1 MLKHAHIPRRVTR
14 RGAFRP
20 VDRRPSPRLTPP
32 PDPNPTFV
40 HQGELAE
47 FIDYQSFTQDTQD
60 REDHSFCGVFFDL
73 SPSDELPL
81 SYVEVTSIW
90 VRGDLGP
97 CTIWTTPDGHGGV
110 PGARNPASKVYEQ
123 DAWRCVYER
132 DHGPSFDEF
141 VEMRLDEPVRLERG
155 KKTGFY
161 VHSKSQGDRAVVYDD
176 QRYGT
181 RGVVDDG
188 RLVIWPAVA
197 HLSCRPFGRR
207 APWGG
212 DALRS
217 NRLFVGRVAYGVRW
231 LLWNPEPRCHARF
244 PAGFRQAVET
254 MVLCARRPGCELSRL
269 GDEVIFY
276 IMNKCGWDWFGENM
290 TADGPSFEERKAA
303 EQEAYRARERE
314 ERRHALRQMFGEG
327 MSDQEVE
334 NLMEQVDDNPNLN
347 YMLLNYLMYGDQDDD
362 DDDGDDDGEAEWD
375 PDDDDDDD
383 DDDDGTYDD
392 DDDGTDGSE
401 DFEEADG
408 GDDDDDEDGEEPAA
422 MDEDA

>member
-1 MLKHAHIPRRVTR
+1 M
-14 RGAFRP
+14 
-20 VDRRPSPRLTPP
+20 
-32 PDPNPTFV
+32 
-40 HQGELAE
+40 
-47 FIDYQSFTQDTQD
+47 
-60 REDHSFCGVFFDL
+60 
-73 SPSDELPL
+73 
-81 SYVEVTSIW
+81 TSIW

-110 PGARNPASKVYEQ
+110 PGPNRPNSKVYEQ

-141 VEMRLDEPVRLERG
+141 VEMRFDEPVRLERG
-155 KKTGFY
+155 KRTGFY
-161 VHSKSQGDRAVVYDD
+161 VHSKAQGDRAVVYDD

-197 HLSCRPFGRR
+197 HLSCRPFGKR

-212 DALRS
+212 DALRA

-231 LLWNPEPRCHARF
+231 LLWQPEPQCHVRF
-244 PAGFRQAVET
+244 PAGFRRAVET
-254 MVLCARRPGCELSRL
+254 MVLCARQPGCELSRL

-314 ERRHALRQMFGEG
+314 ERRTALRQMFGEG

-362 DDDGDDDGEAEWD
+362 DDDDGDDEEAEWD
-375 PDDDDDDD
+375 PDDEDDEDEYEEDEEDEAEWALNADSSGSDDDSDD
-383 DDDDGTYDD
+383 R
-392 DDDGTDGSE
+392 SE
-401 DFEEADG
+401 DFEDADG
-408 GDDDDDEDGEEPAA
+408 GDEDEDEDGEEPAA
-422 MDEDA
+422 MDDDA

>member
-1 MLKHAHIPRRVTR
+1 M
-14 RGAFRP
+14 
-20 VDRRPSPRLTPP
+20 
-32 PDPNPTFV
+32 
-40 HQGELAE
+40 
-47 FIDYQSFTQDTQD
+47 
-60 REDHSFCGVFFDL
+60 
-73 SPSDELPL
+73 
-81 SYVEVTSIW
+81 TSIW

-110 PGARNPASKVYEQ
+110 RGPNSKVYDQ

-141 VEMRLDEPVRLERG
+141 VEMRFDEPVRLERG
-155 KKTGFY
+155 KRTGFY
-161 VHSKSQGDRAVVYDD
+161 VHSKAQGDRAVVYDD

-212 DALRS
+212 NALRA

-231 LLWNPEPRCHARF
+231 LLWQPEPQCHVRF
-244 PAGFRQAVET
+244 PAGFRRAVET
-254 MVLCARRPGCELSRL
+254 MVLCARQPGCELSRL

-314 ERRHALRQMFGEG
+314 ERRTALRQMFGEG

-362 DDDGDDDGEAEWD
+362 DDDDGGEDEEAEWD
-375 PDDDDDDD
+375 PDDDDEEVDEEDEEDEAEWALNADSSGSDDD
-383 DDDDGTYDD
+383 SDDR
-392 DDDGTDGSE
+392 SE
-401 DFEEADG
+401 DFEDADG
-408 GDDDDDEDGEEPAA
+408 GDGDEDGDGEEPAA
-422 MDEDA
+422 MDDDA

>member
-1 MLKHAHIPRRVTR
+1 M
-14 RGAFRP
+14 RG
-20 VDRRPSPRLTPP
+20 
-32 PDPNPTFV
+32 
-40 HQGELAE
+40 G
-47 FIDYQSFTQDTQD
+47 
-60 REDHSFCGVFFDL
+60 
-73 SPSDELPL
+73 
-81 SYVEVTSIW
+81 
-90 VRGDLGP
+90 
-97 CTIWTTPDGHGGV
+97 
-110 PGARNPASKVYEQ
+110 KVYQE
-123 DAWRCVYER
+123 DAWTCVYER

-141 VEMRLDEPVRLERG
+141 VEMRFDEPVRLERG
-155 KKTGFY
+155 RRTGFY
-161 VHSKSQGDRAVVYDD
+161 VHSKAQGDRAVVYDD

-181 RGVVDDG
+181 QGKVDDK

-231 LLWNPEPRCHARF
+231 LLWNPEPACHARF

-276 IMNKCGWDWFGENM
+276 IMNKCGWDWFGEDM
-290 TADGPSFEERKAA
+290 TLDGPSFEERKAA

-334 NLMEQVDDNPNLN
+334 TLMDQVDDNPNLN
-347 YMLLNYLMYGDQDDD
+347 YMLLNYLMHAEQDQDDD
-362 DDDGDDDGEAEWD
+362 DEEVAYGEEETEWD
-375 PDDDDDDD
+375 PDDDEEEAEWALYA
-383 DDDDGTYDD
+383 DGYDSVSD
-392 DDDGTDGSE
+392 SE
-401 DFEEADG
+401 EFEEADG
-408 GDDDDDEDGEEPAA
+408 GGDDGDEDGEDPAA
-422 MDEDA
+422 MDDDA

>member
-1 MLKHAHIPRRVTR
+1 M
-14 RGAFRP
+14 
-20 VDRRPSPRLTPP
+20 
-32 PDPNPTFV
+32 
-40 HQGELAE
+40 
-47 FIDYQSFTQDTQD
+47 
-60 REDHSFCGVFFDL
+60 
-73 SPSDELPL
+73 
-81 SYVEVTSIW
+81 TSIW

-110 PGARNPASKVYEQ
+110 RGGKVYEQ

-141 VEMRLDEPVRLERG
+141 VEMRFDEPVRLERG
-155 KKTGFY
+155 ARTGFY
-161 VHSKSQGDRAVVYDD
+161 VHSKAQGDRAVVYDD

-197 HLSCRPFGRR
+197 HLSCRPFGQR

-231 LLWNPEPRCHARF
+231 LLWNPEPRCHVRF
-244 PAGFRQAVET
+244 PVGFRRAVET
-254 MVLCARRPGCELSRL
+254 MVLCARRPECELSRL

-314 ERRHALRQMFGEG
+314 ERRTALRQMFGEG

-362 DDDGDDDGEAEWD
+362 DDGGDGEDEEAEWD
-375 PDDDDDDD
+375 PDDDDEEDDEEEDEDED
-383 DDDDGTYDD
+383 DEAEWALNADGSGSDED
-392 DDDGTDGSE
+392 SDNRSE
-401 DFEEADG
+401 DFEDA
-408 GDDDDDEDGEEPAA
+408 DDDEDGEEPAA

>member
-1 MLKHAHIPRRVTR
+1 M
-14 RGAFRP
+14 
-20 VDRRPSPRLTPP
+20 
-32 PDPNPTFV
+32 
-40 HQGELAE
+40 
-47 FIDYQSFTQDTQD
+47 
-60 REDHSFCGVFFDL
+60 
-73 SPSDELPL
+73 
-81 SYVEVTSIW
+81 TSIW

-110 PGARNPASKVYEQ
+110 RARNPASKVYEQ

-347 YMLLNYLMYGDQDDD
+347 YMLLNYLG
-362 DDDGDDDGEAEWD
+362 AETKTTTTTTATTTVRRS
-375 PDDDDDDD
+375 
-383 DDDDGTYDD
+383 GTLTTTTTTTTTTRRS
-392 DDDGTDGSE
+392 GTLTTTTTTTTTTTVPTTTMTTGPTVPRTSRRPTAATTTTMRTGRNPPPWTRTRE
-401 DFEEADG
+401 SRTRRTRTNI
-408 GDDDDDEDGEEPAA
+408 PARRA
-422 MDEDA
+422 MNKQRRRVFYQSRTYE